1 MSQSGN
7 QVSVCVCHDSKNV
20 TMEELKQVNS
30 DQLED
35 VLLTFDLHFETLLCE
50 SEPNQE
56 ETAKLSLI
64 KPLF

>member
-1 MSQSGN
+1 
-7 QVSVCVCHDSKNV
+7 VCHDSKNV

-35 VLLTFDLHFETLLCE
+35 VLLTFDLHFETLPCE